1 MIEKKAAER
10 SGEVVSHRVSLS
22 SGFSFYMEFHI
33 HAGGPDASRS
43 NAAPDRAVFTPVL
56 HASEVSISLIYPLVR
71 CRATTQCTLGTPT
84 PHVSL
89 LCPRMD
95 ASHVAWVTCKHCIYE
110 TFMNKR

>member
-1 MIEKKAAER
+1 MR
-10 SGEVVSHRVSLS
+10 SSVLGSSEVREDEGS
-22 SGFSFYMEFHI
+22 SYVPQVLNRP
-33 HAGGPDASRS
+33 APDASRS

-71 CRATTQCTLGTPT
+71 CRATTQCTLRTPT